1 MPGET
6 GPTAPSPRET
16 PPEVVRP
23 APPEPP
29 EAAAPSSRS
38 ALELEDYAAFP
49 KSDPNPLPND
59 ARLRRFARIN
69 YLGELPDG
77 SRRMYVPDLNG
88 MLYFIVDGV
97 VTPYLDV
104 GSTFEPEFFASV
116 GLGSGLG
123 FVTFHPEFAQNGKFY
138 TTHTEADA
146 ALQDSV
152 PDLTPQPDTAFHS
165 VITEWIADD
174 PTANTFTGTSREVLR
189 LGFTFRIHHIQQI
202 SFNPTAT
209 NGSEDY
215 GLLYLGVGDG
225 GLGVESD
232 EPQDL
237 TTPQGKI
244 LRIDPAGNDSDNGNY
259 GIPGDNPFVG
269 DPAALG
275 EIYAYGLRDPH
286 RFSWDSA
293 GEHRMFLAHIGEH
306 DFESLYDVL
315 PGDNFGW
322 SEREGRSVH
331 NSADMCSSLSPLPA
345 DDASFGYAYPL
356 AEYSHERPPELACFL
371 DAGHAISGGFMY
383 RGPVEG
389 LRGKYIFGDLV
400 DGRVMYVEE
409 SEMRRNPAR
418 GATIHL
424 LKVIDP
430 SGKEMTVPELVGDTR
445 VDLRFGTDSG
455 NNLYLLSKA
464 NGKIW
469 RVTGAR

>member
-1 MPGET
+1 
-6 GPTAPSPRET
+6 
-16 PPEVVRP
+16 
-23 APPEPP
+23 
-29 EAAAPSSRS
+29 
-38 ALELEDYAAFP
+38 
-49 KSDPNPLPND
+49 
-59 ARLRRFARIN
+59 
-69 YLGELPDG
+69 
-77 SRRMYVPDLNG
+77 
-88 MLYFIVDGV
+88 MLYLVVDGV

-104 GSTFEPEFFASV
+104 GSTFEPDFFASV
-116 GLGSGLG
+116 GMGSGFG

-146 ALQDSV
+146 ALQNAL
-152 PDLTPQPDTAFHS
+152 PDLTPQPRSAYHG
-165 VITEWIADD
+165 VITEWIAED
-174 PTANTFTGTSREVLR
+174 PAANTFKGTSREVLR
-189 LGFTFRIHHIQQI
+189 LGFRARIHHIQQI

-209 NGSEDY
+209 TSSEDY

-225 GLGVESD
+225 GNGARSD

-244 LRIDPAGNDSDNGNY
+244 LRIDPAGNDSDNFSY
-259 GIPGDNPFVG
+259 GIPAGNPFVS

-293 GEHRMFLAHIGEH
+293 GEHRMFLASIGEH
-306 DFESLYDVL
+306 DIETLYDVL

-322 SEREGRSVH
+322 SEREGRFVRNKSDPC
-331 NSADMCSSLSPLPA
+331 NLYPLPA
-345 DDASFGYAYPL
+345 DDARFGYVYPL
-356 AEYSHERPPELACFL
+356 AEYGHERPPELGCRK

-383 RGPVEG
+383 RGPVES

-409 SEMRRNPAR
+409 SEMRRERAR
-418 GATIHL
+418 SATIHL

-430 SGKEMTVPELVGDTR
+430 AGKEMTVSELVGDKRT
-445 VDLRFGTDSG
+445 DLRFGTDAA

-469 RVTGAR
+469 KVTGAR